1 MAENPRS
8 VPGGQGMRVAPS
20 PLNTVKL
27 ELAVI
32 LVVGFLLLLA
42 QGKLLDSLLA
52 QLLVLSSYSLAGM
65 VWIVVRTR
73 AILWRIVRERESH
86 PDGPHQK

>member
-1 MAENPRS
+1 
-8 VPGGQGMRVAPS
+8 MRVAPS

-73 AILWRIVRERESH
+73 AILRRIARERESH
-86 PDGPHQK
+86 PDGSHQK

>member
-1 MAENPRS
+1 
-8 VPGGQGMRVAPS
+8 MRVAPS